1 MARPDPDP
9 ASLPP
14 KTGAG
19 VIHHT
24 GLAEGDPFAFI
35 FPKGEGEV
43 NGEAE
48 KEELLVP
55 ANPANP
61 PVLATPL
68 NDEEGDGAGAAKPA
82 AWVGGDSGSGLE
94 GGAGSGSGFDS
105 LIGAGGETS
114 RSSCLFTIVCRLVYL
129 CPSRMFSSERRIDSR
144 QFLRDL
150 AKAKAIQT
158 PGKIV
163 TKAIVGSRS
172 GYIQINSVRFTHL
185 ISLRTLTSFPWSFRK
200 IGVVVI
206 CSRFSLERH
215 RFSIVVC
222 LEHDVQRSGKH
233 YHILLAV
240 LRFHPK

>member
-1 MARPDPDP
+1 MTRPDPDP
-9 ASLPP
+9 VSLPP

-24 GLAEGDPFAFI
+24 GLAEGDPFAFT

-48 KEELLVP
+48 KAELLVP

-68 NDEEGDGAGAAKPA
+68 NDEEGDGVGAAKLA
-82 AWVGGDSGSGLE
+82 VWVGGDSGSGLE
-94 GGAGSGSGFDS
+94 SGAGSSSDSGFDS
-105 LIGAGGETS
+105 LIGAGGATS

-129 CPSRMFSSERRIDSR
+129 CPSSMFSSERRIDSR

-150 AKAKAIQT
+150 AKAKTIQT
-158 PGKIV
+158 PGEIV
-163 TKAIVGSRS
+163 TMAIVGSGS
-172 GYIQINSVRFTHL
+172 GYIQINSVKFAHL

-206 CSRFSLERH
+206 CSRFSLE
-215 RFSIVVC
+215 
-222 LEHDVQRSGKH
+222 
-233 YHILLAV
+233 
-240 LRFHPK
+240 